1 MQGVSRGQ
9 MLKIYSY
16 PTSDTKIV
24 SRAVSMMLHFMY
36 SELNALKRSQ
46 DGFCNYLFIR
56 AEA

>member
-1 MQGVSRGQ
+1 MMIHVEFQ
-9 MLKIYSY
+9 IYLNICY
-16 PTSDTKIV
+16 LDNIV